1 MRSGSAAIEIDAS
14 PEDVF
19 DLIHDYS
26 QRLQWDPFLRKA
38 YLLDGATQADV
49 GVCSRCVARRA
60 AGGLAMDTEYVSF
73 KRPDVAA
80 VKMTNGPFFL
90 GRFAASIRHEPLGGN
105 RCRVVYKYS
114 FTAFPK
120 WLGWGIEPIVGW
132 VFQRETVRRLWALKD
147 RLEC

>member
-38 YLLDGATQADV
+38 YLLDGATHADV

-90 GRFAASIRHEPLGGN
+90 GFCRDLLRPGGVD
-105 RCRVVYKYS
+105 RGL
-114 FTAFPK
+114 FTS
-120 WLGWGIEPIVGW
+120 
-132 VFQRETVRRLWALKD
+132 
-147 RLEC
+147 